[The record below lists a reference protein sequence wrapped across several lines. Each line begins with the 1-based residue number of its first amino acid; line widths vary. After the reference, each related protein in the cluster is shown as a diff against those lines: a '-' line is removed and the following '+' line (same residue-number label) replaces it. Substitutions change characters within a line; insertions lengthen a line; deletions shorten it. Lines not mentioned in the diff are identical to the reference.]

1 MGTADDEIL
10 ARFSNDA
17 GLEIFQLLVT
27 RSEVLGSRTLGDIVT
42 ALTGATAVCL
52 ANVLRPAVE
61 GATDRAAAADG
72 LVASCTQQA
81 RRFLDP
87 VIAGESGA

>member
-1 MGTADDEIL
+1 MATGDDEVL
-10 ARFSNDA
+10 ARFANEA
-17 GLEIFQLLVT
+17 GLEIFQLLVK
-27 RSEVLGSRTLGDIVT
+27 RSEVLGSRTLGDVVS

-61 GATDRAAAADG
+61 GASDRAAAADG

-87 VIAGESGA
+87 VIAGGSGA